1 MKLNPTHLLIYTLL
15 GIIAAMLFVMLE
27 QWQRYRTELLV
38 WRMTARECDKVV
50 RCRHYNPKPHWG
62 NDVGKC
68 KHIAEY
74 LLVSNETCVD
84 SDFYCKN
91 FEPSVKSG

>member
-50 RCRHYNPKPHWG
+50 REQGRLIENK
-62 NDVGKC
+62 
-68 KHIAEY
+68 Y
-74 LLVSNETCVD
+74 LR
-84 SDFYCKN
+84 
-91 FEPSVKSG
+91 